1 MLINGRQSKLGE
13 NLMKIKT
20 IIFGDASNPA
30 HLKLETVVAH
40 AFSDLSG
47 RTMDYPDVFDNVRDG
62 MKEIASALKLND
74 IIFLMADE
82 TLYHEAKRYICK
94 AFKFEMIHNE
104 KILQRLSKLQ
114 NSERYMMHALM
125 PENAVMFPLSD
136 GLFSGF
142 AIRSKRQ
149 CIFFLPFSE
158 DRTFLTIKK
167 YVFPYISRVFGS
179 TLPSFN
185 NYETAYSAAILEH
198 QLKNTDIQIAVANT
212 SVYKQIAKA
221 GKMIECFN
229 DHISFAPYDSKKA
242 EKQSVQ
248 QAAVDAAE
256 YYECRFGA
264 AIVEGEK
271 DDYGNF
277 TASIVIS
284 NRKTATIRT
293 VSSISDENYEDFIN
307 TIVNEFFIMLAY
319 ELRTA
324 PVSNEDESDTKAL
337 KPKPAVHGFH
347 ILLYIVLFA
356 TVCFFTYVASSMSDS
371 TLFL

>member
-1 MLINGRQSKLGE
+1 
-13 NLMKIKT
+13 MKIKT
-20 IIFGDASNPA
+20 IIFGDTSYPA
-30 HLKLETVVAH
+30 YIKLESVICH

-47 RTMDYPDVFDNVRDG
+47 RTMDYPAVYDNIQQG
-62 MKEIASALKLND
+62 MPEIASALKTSD
-74 IIFLMADE
+74 MIVIFADQ
-82 TLYHEAKRYICK
+82 TLYHEAKRSICK
-94 AFKFEMIHNE
+94 AFRFDMIHNE
-104 KILQRLSKLQ
+104 KILNLLSRMP

-125 PENAVMFPLSD
+125 PKNAITFPLSD

-142 AIRSKRQ
+142 VTRSKTQ

-167 YVFPYISRVFGS
+167 YVFPYIGRIYGS
-179 TLPSFN
+179 TLPSFD

-198 QLKNTDIQIAVANT
+198 HIEKSNIQIAVANT
-212 SVYKQIAKA
+212 PLCKQIAKA
-221 GKMIECFN
+221 GKKIECFN
-229 DHISFAPYDSKKA
+229 DHISFAPYDENKASKK
-242 EKQSVQ
+242 SVQ
-248 QAAVDAAE
+248 EIAVEAAE

-264 AIVEGEK
+264 AVIEGEK
-271 DDYGNF
+271 DEYGNY

-293 VSSISDENYEDFIN
+293 ISSIPDENYDDFVN
-307 TIVNEFFIMLAY
+307 TLINEFFLMLTY
-319 ELRTA
+319 ELKTA
-324 PVSNEDESDTKAL
+324 PVSNEDITDENVL

-356 TVCFFTYVASSMSDS
+356 TVFFATYVASSLSGS